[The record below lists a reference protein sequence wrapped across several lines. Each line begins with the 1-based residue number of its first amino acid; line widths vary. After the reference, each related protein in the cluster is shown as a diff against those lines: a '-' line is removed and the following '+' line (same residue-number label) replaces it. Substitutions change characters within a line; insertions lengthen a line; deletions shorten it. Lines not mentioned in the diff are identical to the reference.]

1 MQIQLLIDT
10 SAKYLAVGLSKDGNI
25 VASTQF
31 EAWQKQSELTISEIE
46 RLFKM
51 TKINPKEVTRVIVSN
66 GPGSYT
72 GIRIGLTIAKVFATT
87 RKIPLCLVSSL
98 NMLCGSKGKKISL
111 IDARSKRAYV
121 GIYEDGKAI
130 TDDKVLTLEEIKN
143 LISEYPDFE
152 IVGDSHLLGIDKR
165 EIDLI
170 KNLENLSNIVKDIE
184 NPHFAVPIYLKD

>member
-1 MQIQLLIDT
+1 
-10 SAKYLAVGLSKDGNI
+10 
-25 VASTQF
+25 
-31 EAWQKQSELTISEIE
+31 
-46 RLFKM
+46 
-51 TKINPKEVTRVIVSN
+51 
-66 GPGSYT
+66 
-72 GIRIGLTIAKVFATT
+72 
-87 RKIPLCLVSSL
+87 
-98 NMLCGSKGKKISL
+98 MLCGSKGKKISL

-170 KNLENLSNIVKDIE
+170 KNLEDLSNIVNNIE